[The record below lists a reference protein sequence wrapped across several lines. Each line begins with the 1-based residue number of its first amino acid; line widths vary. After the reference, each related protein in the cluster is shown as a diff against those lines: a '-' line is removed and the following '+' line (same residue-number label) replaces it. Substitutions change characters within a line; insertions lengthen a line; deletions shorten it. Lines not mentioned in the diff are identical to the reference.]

1 MTSSNRTDTAP
12 VRSGT
17 KFRQQAQRKRRNVL
31 VACLSTLTGIGLL
44 AAVASSVQ
52 WHAAPESDR
61 EAKSA
66 NVAMPQTGTVVVQS
80 DTQRC
85 EVAKFDNQTGQ
96 AVDGFKPSCSN
107 AVVLDSH
114 GIPVPTGTIRRLDS
128 ISKSFSGSKN

>member
-1 MTSSNRTDTAP
+1 MSSNRTDSVPA
-12 VRSGT
+12 RSGT
-17 KFRQQAQRKRRNVL
+17 KSRQPARHKRRNVV
-31 VACLSTLTGIGLL
+31 VACLSVLAGFGLL
-44 AAVASSVQ
+44 AGVASSVQ
-52 WHAAPESDR
+52 WHVAPSSDR

-66 NVAMPQTGTVVVQS
+66 SVAMPQTGTVVVQS
-80 DTQRC
+80 DTMRC

-96 AVDGFKPSCSN
+96 SVEGFKPSCSN